1 MLAQFN
7 FFTYLCPHKTNKT
20 ETKMKKIILIA
31 IVLAIY
37 TALMFYAF
45 IISENPYINAFIVPC
60 ASVGAAMI
68 LDHLT
73 DKQTAPKSK

>member
-1 MLAQFN
+1 MLAQLN
-7 FFTYLCPHKTNKT
+7 YFTYLCPHKTKT
-20 ETKMKKIILIA
+20 ETKMKKFISIA

-37 TALMFYAF
+37 TALMYYAF
-45 IISENPYINAFIVPC
+45 IVSNDAYLNAFIVPC